1 MSPTVSVV
9 SWNVNG
15 IRAAHKKGFLEWLQR
30 EAPDVLCVQETKA
43 RPDQLP
49 EDLINPPGY
58 RTYWSAAEKKGYS
71 GVAVFTK
78 IEPTAVSTSLGVD
91 RFDAEGRLIK
101 IDFAD
106 FILFNVYFPNG
117 KRDQE
122 RLDFKLAF
130 YDTFFDMIE
139 KLRKTNN
146 RLMFCGDLNTA
157 HNEIDLARPKENEN
171 VSGFLPIERRW
182 IDKVTAHGH
191 VDAFRHLHPREV
203 KYSWWDLKT
212 RARERNIGWR
222 LDYVFVTR
230 ELLPAVKSAFILTD
244 VMGSDHCPVGLKLE
258 MKMGK

>member
-78 IEPTAVSTSLGVD
+78 IEPAAVTTSLGVD
-91 RFDAEGRLIK
+91 RFDAEGRLIRL
-101 IDFAD
+101 DFAD

-117 KRDQE
+117 KKDQE
-122 RLDFKLAF
+122 RLEFKLAF

-139 KLRKTNN
+139 KLRKTDN

-157 HNEIDLARPKENEN
+157 HNEIDLARPKENET

-191 VDAFRHLHPREV
+191 VDTFRHLHPQEV

-230 ELLPAVKSAFILTD
+230 ELLPSVKSAFILAD
-244 VMGSDHCPVGLKLE
+244 VFGSDHCPVGLKLE

>member
-1 MSPTVSVV
+1 MSATVSVL

-15 IRAAHKKGFLEWLQR
+15 IRAVYKKGFLEWLQQ
-30 EAPDVLCVQETKA
+30 EAPDVLCIQETKA
-43 RPDQLP
+43 RADQLP

-58 RTYWSAAEKKGYS
+58 RTFWSAAEKKGYS

-78 IEPTAVSTSLGVD
+78 IKPTAVTTSLGID
-91 RFDAEGRLIK
+91 RFDAEGRFIR

-106 FILFNVYFPNG
+106 FTLFNVYFPNG
-117 KRDQE
+117 KRDRE
-122 RLDFKLAF
+122 RLDFKLTF
-130 YDTFFDMIE
+130 YDAFFDMIE

-157 HNEIDLARPKENEN
+157 HNEIDLARPKENET

-182 IDKVTAHGH
+182 IDKVVAHGH
-191 VDAFRHLHPREV
+191 VDTFRHFHPE
-203 KYSWWDLKT
+203 KIQYTWWDLKT

-230 ELLPAVKSAFILTD
+230 ELLPSVKSAFILTE
-244 VMGSDHCPVGLKLE
+244 VLGSDHCPVGLKLE
-258 MKMGK
+258 QKVNR